1 MNPSLTIYSA
11 HREIRELF
19 QATPP
24 NDFSLAV
31 RPMPSADAP
40 EHSEGDIVILD
51 LRDVAGPHDVNVTLK
66 RFSKA
71 GHGCRILFLVHS
83 PAQLPETGTL
93 RQFGAEPLLPPHE
106 ARGIHLTLRR
116 IALEMNQGGTCRTSQ
131 APDFPAPFRSEP
143 MLDVYRKVRMV
154 APTRTTVLLTG
165 ETGTG
170 KSYLAKLIHRFS
182 PRSEG
187 PFVSVH
193 CGALPESLIESELFG
208 HEKGAFTGAM
218 KTRKGKFEQAD
229 GGTIFLDEIGTITP
243 SAQIKLLHILQE
255 KAFERVGGEKL
266 IPCDV
271 RIIAATNEDPAGLCE
286 MGKFRWDLF
295 YRLNVFPV
303 EVPPLRRRVEDILPL
318 AEQFIAN
325 VRRDAGRNITG
336 ITPRAARALQEY
348 SWPGNVRELENI
360 IERACILE
368 ETDLIHAESLPL
380 ELLAL
385 RPDPQSDSPAPSDT
399 LMPLHAARAAAIEE
413 FERRY
418 LFALLQSCA
427 GSIKKS
433 ADTAGIT
440 TRQLHKLMTK
450 HRLDKKS
457 FRPKSP
463 RNRCLDGCSTPSRQA
478 GPEDE
483 IDAPARP
490 VRKN

>member
-1 MNPSLTIYSA
+1 MNPALTIYSA

-19 QATPP
+19 QRAPLD
-24 NDFSLAV
+24 DFSV
-31 RPMPSADAP
+31 TFRSMPQAF
-40 EHSEGDIVILD
+40 ETGHSERDIVILD
-51 LRDVAGPHDVNVTLK
+51 LRDVAGPTDVDETLK
-66 RFSKA
+66 RFSET
-71 GHGCRILFLVHS
+71 GHGCRILFLVRGA
-83 PAQLPETGTL
+83 AQLPETRTL

-106 ARGIHLTLRR
+106 ARNIHLTLRR
-116 IALEMNQGGTCRTSQ
+116 LALEMNEGAACRTSQ
-131 APDFPAPFRSEP
+131 APDHPAPFRSEP

-208 HEKGAFTGAM
+208 HEKGAFTGAT
-218 KTRKGKFEQAD
+218 KTRKGKFELAD

-243 SAQIKLLHILQE
+243 AAQIKLLHILQE

-286 MGKFRWDLF
+286 QGKFRWDLF

-303 EVPPLRRRVEDILPL
+303 EVPPLRRRIEDILPL

-325 VRRDAGRNITG
+325 FRRESGRDITG
-336 ITPRAARALQEY
+336 IAPRAALALQEY

-368 ETDLIHAESLPL
+368 ETDQIHAESLPL

-385 RPDPQSDSPAPSDT
+385 RPEPQPDSLIPSDS

-418 LFALLQSCA
+418 LFALLQSCD

-433 ADTAGIT
+433 ADTADIT

-450 HRLDKKS
+450 HRLDKKT
-457 FRPKSP
+457 FRPNAT
-463 RNRCLDGCSTPSRQA
+463 RNR
-478 GPEDE
+478 
-483 IDAPARP
+483 
-490 VRKN
+490 

>member
-1 MNPSLTIYSA
+1 MTHPLTIYSA
-11 HREIRELF
+11 HRDIRELLLSAAGDDF
-19 QATPP
+19 TATVRTMPP
-24 NDFSLAV
+24 ETTPDH
-31 RPMPSADAP
+31 PGQ
-40 EHSEGDIVILD
+40 EIIILD
-51 LRDVAGPHDVNVTLK
+51 LRDLADTDAVQDTLERFAGRAP
-66 RFSKA
+66 S
-71 GHGCRILFLVHS
+71 CRILFLIRDH
-83 PAQLPETGTL
+83 ALLPETGVL
-93 RQFGAEPLLPPHE
+93 RQCHAEPVFPPLE
-106 ARGIHLTLRR
+106 ARAIHLTLSRV
-116 IALEMNQGGTCRTSQ
+116 ALEMNGSAGMACQIPQSQ
-131 APDFPAPFRSEP
+131 DLLSMTHSQSMR
-143 MLDVYRKVRMV
+143 DVFRKVQMV

-170 KSYLAKLIHRFS
+170 KSYLAKLIHQL
-182 PRSEG
+182 RSRCSRQ
-187 PFVSVH
+187 FISVH

-208 HEKGAFTGAM
+208 HEKGAFTGAAR
-218 KTRKGKFEQAD
+218 TRKGKFELAD

-271 RIIAATNEDPAGLCE
+271 RIIAATNEDPAVLCE
-286 MGKFRWDLF
+286 QGKFRWDLF

-303 EVPPLRRRVEDILPL
+303 EVPPLRQRVEDILPL

-325 VRRDAGRNITG
+325 FRRDAGKNITG
-336 ITPRAARALQEY
+336 IAPRAARALQEY
-348 SWPGNVRELENI
+348 AWPGNVRELENI

-368 ETDLIHAESLPL
+368 ETDQIHSESLPL

-385 RPDPQSDSPAPSDT
+385 RPETQPDSPTRSDN

-418 LFALLQSCA
+418 LWALLQSCN

-440 TRQLHKLMTK
+440 TRQLHKLMTR

-457 FRPKSP
+457 FRPKSK
-463 RNRCLDGCSTPSRQA
+463 RNS
-478 GPEDE
+478 
-483 IDAPARP
+483 
-490 VRKN
+490 